1 MNPAS
6 SFAAVILAA
15 GSSSRMGFPKALL
28 TYRGER
34 FVDRLARIFSAVCK
48 EIVVVRSAASGEW
61 TVAGAHLVTNPL
73 PERGMLSSLQC
84 GLRAVSRERQAVFF
98 TPVDYPAIAESTV
111 SLLAAAWAGDQII
124 IPRYRG
130 RRGHPVLIA
139 HALLQEFES
148 LPVSAQPA
156 DVVRRHESEI
166 RYIDVDDPAI
176 LSDVDTPEQ
185 HRALEQAFS

>member
-1 MNPAS
+1 L
-6 SFAAVILAA
+6 FAAVILAA

-34 FVDRLARIFSAVCK
+34 FVDRLARIFSAVCN

-61 TVAGAHLVTNPL
+61 TVAGAHLVINPL
-73 PERGMLSSLQC
+73 PERGMLSSLRC
-84 GLRAVSRERQAVFF
+84 GLGAVSQERQAIFF

-139 HALLQEFES
+139 RALLREFES
-148 LPVSAQPA
+148 LPDSAQPA

-166 RYIDVDDPAI
+166 RYVDVDDPAI